1 LVGEKVR
8 DKTVVFM
15 FLEGVIQYRVL
26 NRKVN
31 EYKKNNCVFFR
42 QITKMLTI
50 SASYT
55 GGPGSE
61 FRFF

>member
-1 LVGEKVR
+1 
-8 DKTVVFM
+8 M